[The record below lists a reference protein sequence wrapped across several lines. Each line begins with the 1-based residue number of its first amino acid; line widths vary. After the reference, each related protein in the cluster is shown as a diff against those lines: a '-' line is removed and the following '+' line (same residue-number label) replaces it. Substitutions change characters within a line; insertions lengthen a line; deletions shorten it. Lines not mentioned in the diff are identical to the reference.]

1 MKITVLQL
9 EDFEAIVQTSVEKS
23 LSNFFSKKSAEKKK
37 SKNLSIKE
45 TAEELNVT
53 DTTVRNYIQRGFI
66 KAEKIGG
73 RIFIDR
79 NDLEESLKEVKS
91 FKYRRDV

>member
-9 EDFEAIVQTSVEKS
+9 EDFEDLVQTSVEKS
-23 LSNFFSKKSAEKKK
+23 LSNYFNKRSATKKK
-37 SKNLSIKE
+37 TQTLSIKE

-53 DTTVRNYIQRGFI
+53 ETTVRNYIHRGFI

-73 RIFIDR
+73 RIFINR
-79 NDLEESLKEVKS
+79 EQLMEALKEVKS
-91 FKYRRDV
+91 FKYKR